1 MTPQE
6 LHKHVGI
13 EIKIARLRKGI
24 TTRELAARMEG
35 HTAHISGIE
44 KGKRGARLETYLRI
58 AQALGVELKSLMP

>member
-13 EIKIARLRKGI
+13 EIKIARLRKGV
-24 TTRELAARMEG
+24 TTKQLADKMGTGTGAINDIEL
-35 HTAHISGIE
+35 
-44 KGKRGARLETYLRI
+44 GKRGARLETYLKI